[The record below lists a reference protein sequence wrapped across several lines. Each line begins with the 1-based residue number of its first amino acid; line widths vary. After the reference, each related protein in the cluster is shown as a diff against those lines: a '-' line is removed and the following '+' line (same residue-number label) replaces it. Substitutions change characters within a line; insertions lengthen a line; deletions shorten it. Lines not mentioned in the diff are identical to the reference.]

1 MFYIYALI
9 CFIKLA
15 LFQDTNS
22 IVDTE
27 TLTSII
33 KYSLATINSTYA
45 TVATTPQG
53 NLILCCDKPTIVPKK
68 IRGIV
73 PIIHNDNNEKKFLYS
88 TYVVEP
94 SI

>member
-1 MFYIYALI
+1 MAGII
-9 CFIKLA
+9 GDVLA
-15 LFQDTNS
+15 LSKSHSNLDYYYGPYT
-22 IVDTE
+22 TLEE
-27 TLTSII
+27 T
-33 KYSLATINSTYA
+33 YSR
-45 TVATTPQG
+45 
-53 NLILCCDKPTIVPKK
+53 VPKK